1 MKEEEKKA
9 MNNFKPRREKCT
21 MNSNFKLGRKE
32 HGE

>member
-21 MNSNFKLGRKE
+21 MNNNFKLGRKE